1 MHWSMPRGRRRWL
14 WSGDNFAFPLEIIP
28 MALIPLIP
36 VAADD
41 ELRLRMRRCR
51 DVDLAASV
59 LWCLQVFL
67 WGSFEQK
74 LSGHEEMER
83 NMR

>member
-1 MHWSMPRGRRRWL
+1 
-14 WSGDNFAFPLEIIP
+14 

-51 DVDLAASV
+51 VVDLAASV
-59 LWCLQVFL
+59 LWCLQVFWWFFW

-74 LSGHEEMER
+74 LSGHGEMER